1 MAYCTS
7 IGYATGI
14 WNTEEHLEIFQGI
27 PEIDRRKPPN
37 NERVNER
44 KPNTQRTTRR
54 KEHGTQERNKEGT
67 RNDRKTPFQSSKPSL
82 QHGVPIL
89 EVRRL
94 EVRRERNS

>member
-1 MAYCTS
+1 MFL
-7 IGYATGI
+7 GI
-14 WNTEEHLEIFQGI
+14 PDK

-67 RNDRKTPFQSSKPSL
+67 ENDFQSYQLSRPVVKDFTPKETQSRCCPL
-82 QHGVPIL
+82 DVEDRDSSVL
-89 EVRRL
+89 R
-94 EVRRERNS
+94 